1 MQINRHYTTED
12 WYEDTDVDWIT
23 TTAEIPGSG
32 FKLEGVR
39 APSFW
44 SQDAVNIVASKYFR
58 RDETGIDALITRV
71 VKTIAGEGE
80 EQGHL
85 HKGEE
90 YITFY
95 DELYYLLVN
104 QHASFNSPVWFNVG
118 VEEKPQCSACFIL
131 SVDDDMNSILEW
143 YRNEGLIFKG
153 GSGAGVNLSR
163 LRGSMEP
170 LSTNGT
176 ASGPVS
182 FMRGADSIAGAIKSG
197 GKTRRA
203 AKMVI
208 LDDDHPDLREFIEC
222 KVKEER
228 KAKALAREGYDL
240 GLNGEAWSS
249 VQFQNANNSVRVS
262 DEFMREAT
270 QKALDKQELPWPLYL
285 RGDMDFIP
293 DNASDL
299 LSLMAQSAWECGD
312 PGLQFKDTINRMH
325 TCPEAGEIRA
335 SNPCGEYLHL
345 DNTACNLASINLAK
359 YWKDGEFDVEGF
371 KHTIRILII
380 AMDILVDISSYP
392 TEEIAANAHRYRELG
407 LGYTN
412 LATVLFMAGLPYG
425 SQEGRDLAAGITA
438 LMTATAYDTS
448 QELGEGIGA
457 AEGTEEAIQKVLR
470 EHWVS
475 VNSLLSNP
483 TLRNASLDAFPLMD
497 DWKYIRNTQVT
508 LVAPTGTISFMMD
521 CDSTGIEPIF
531 APSLHKTL
539 VGGGSIDITPKCW
552 NSATFEELKD
562 NPLYSTAVGFNG
574 ANRVSIE
581 DHLLML
587 AAVQPHLS
595 GGISKT
601 VNVPEET
608 TPQEI
613 RDLFVR
619 AWELGLKSI
628 SIYRDNSKA
637 TQVLSTS
644 KEYLPE
650 VNYLATQEPRSLRT
664 KLPVDR
670 NAIIHKFDIGGQD
683 GYLTVGL
690 YPNGTPGELFI
701 TMSKEGSTLGGL
713 MDSFAVMV
721 SMALQ
726 YGVPLADIARKLKGQ
741 RFEPAGFTG
750 NVEIPSCTSVVDYIF
765 QWLEKRFAPWNWR
778 KGDPWPVTE
787 NPVILKDTWTQRLT
801 LDPAEL
807 PKENNGWKW
816 GWYTGAL
823 GQGNPGMGLEVS
835 EAPRSAPLSSA
846 EGTMCQNCGGLQI
859 RSGSC
864 LTCVSCGDTSGC
876 G

>member
-1 MQINRHYTTED
+1 MQIKRHYTTED
-12 WYEDTDVDWIT
+12 WYEGKDVDWVI

-44 SQDAVNIVASKYFR
+44 SQDAINIVASKYFR
-58 RDETGIDALITRV
+58 RGETSVKDLITRV
-71 VKTIAGEGE
+71 VGTIADAGE

-85 HKGEE
+85 CERGE
-90 YITFY
+90 YSVFY

-118 VEEKPQCSACFIL
+118 VEEEPQCSACFIL

-153 GSGAGVNLSR
+153 GSGAGANLSR

-170 LSTNGT
+170 LSTSGT

-262 DEFMREAT
+262 DEFMRRAIT
-270 QKALDKQELPWPLYL
+270 SGITTWDLHPRKGTDYISDDASALLD
-285 RGDMDFIP
+285 
-293 DNASDL
+293 
-299 LSLMAQSAWECGD
+299 LMAQSAWECGD

-345 DNTACNLASINLAK
+345 DNTTCNLASINLAK

-371 KHTIRILII
+371 KHTVRVLIM
-380 AMDILVDISSYP
+380 AMDILVDMSSYP
-392 TEEIAANAHRYRELG
+392 TEEIAANAHKYRELG

-412 LATVLFMAGLPYG
+412 LATMLFMAGLPYG
-425 SQEGRDLAAGITA
+425 SEKGRELAASVTA
-438 LMTATAYDTS
+438 LMNGAAYATS
-448 QELGEGIGA
+448 VELGQELGSAGGLEPEAVDAVWNEHMKALPESYSEEYIWNGA
-457 AEGTEEAIQKVLR
+457 FEQYPFSMELQYL
-470 EHWVS
+470 
-475 VNSLLSNP
+475 
-483 TLRNASLDAFPLMD
+483 
-497 DWKYIRNTQVT
+497 RNTQLT
-508 LVAPTGTISFMMD
+508 LLAPTGTISFMMD
-521 CDSTGIEPIF
+521 CDSTGIEPIY
-531 APSLHKTL
+531 APRKTKTL
-539 VGGGSIDITPKCW
+539 VGGGSISSDPSCW
-552 NSATFEELKD
+552 PSPIQDPLDQRRYFDPLFATAIGHTDFGGYGT
-562 NPLYSTAVGFNG
+562 N
-574 ANRVSIE
+574 NRISIE

-608 TPQEI
+608 TPKEI

-637 TQVLSTS
+637 TQVLTTAA
-644 KEYLPE
+644 KMEDDPLGQE
-650 VNYLATQEPRSLRT
+650 ILGGLLQTEYLATQEPRSFRT

-750 NVEIPSCTSVVDYIF
+750 NAEIPSCTSVVDYIF
-765 QWLEKRFAPWNWR
+765 QWLERRFLSLNVPTAPWIDNYSRGW
-778 KGDPWPVTE
+778 GIP
-787 NPVILKDTWTQRLT
+787 T
-801 LDPAEL
+801 LWVDKL
-807 PKENNGWKW
+807 PGKIVRE
-816 GWYTGAL
+816 
-823 GQGNPGMGLEVS
+823 QEVS

-846 EGTMCQNCGGLQI
+846 EGVVCQNCGSLKV

-864 LTCVSCGDTSGC
+864 FTCPGC
-876 G
+876 GETTGCG